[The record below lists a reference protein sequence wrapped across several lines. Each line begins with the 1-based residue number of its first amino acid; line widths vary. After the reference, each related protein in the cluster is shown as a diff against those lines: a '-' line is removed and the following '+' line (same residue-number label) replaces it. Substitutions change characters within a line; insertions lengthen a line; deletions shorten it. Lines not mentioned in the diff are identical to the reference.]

1 MELKNPLFT
10 RKYTAVDMADNN
22 HFIISKV
29 SDMNNQLRP
38 TDYPLP
44 EPLCQLSFQD
54 GPIKEVG
61 VNGIQNEDLLLIVL
75 TRLQN
80 FQNSEFA
87 CRENALAITKI
98 EEAVMWLRKR
108 TLDREARGV
117 EGTHNV

>member
-22 HFIISKV
+22 HFIISKI
-29 SDMNNQLRP
+29 SDMNQLRP
-38 TDYPLP
+38 ADYPLP

-98 EEAVMWLRKR
+98 EESVMWLRKR